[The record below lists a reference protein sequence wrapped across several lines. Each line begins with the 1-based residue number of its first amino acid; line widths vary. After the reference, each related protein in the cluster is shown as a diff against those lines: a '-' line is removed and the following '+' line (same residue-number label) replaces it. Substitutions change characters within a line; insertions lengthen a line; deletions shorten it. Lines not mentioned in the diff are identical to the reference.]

1 MKINFTG
8 QILTITLLL
17 ALLTGNAYAGCVGD
31 TTGTDYGCGGTVT
44 ESCTFNEDMDCDTG
58 HGLVIGVDN
67 IVIDGNGHTLNGV
80 SPGICDGLGIERSG
94 IYNKA
99 HDNITIRNLEIT
111 DFCTGI
117 YFRYDDEIGDSVERI
132 AIGNC
137 EIHHNGASGGDTT
150 TQGIKWIGV
159 FDSVI
164 ADSRIHDNAGSGTA
178 CTSGGNGIFINGIS
192 GVGAWN
198 NTITGNEIYNNAKAG
213 FLTRMMCRDTTVS
226 HNDVYGNGQAGI
238 VLRCKKSE
246 THTIE
251 HNDVHENY
259 GAGIWIG
266 GPDNTIRHNTV
277 TGNRNGSLYTGVVGE
292 YGSGIKVCRAEAHN
306 NRIVSNT
313 ACGNDFVDIEA
324 CVGIGV
330 TGTTG
335 SDNTCDTTEGYDD
348 AGTTGCRYACIH
360 ADELA
365 RELTAQGWVLYGTDQ
380 CPWCV
385 RQREEFCDAFGN
397 LTHIN
402 CMENKS
408 ACTDAGIQGIPCWAS
423 PDGVLHPGYH
433 NLTTLSGMAGDY
445 QRAHP
450 TPTPTTKMSTSP
462 TTIGFG
468 SASALASLLIVFLLR
483 RR

>member
-1 MKINFTG
+1 MKIDFIG

-31 TTGTDYGCGGTVT
+31 TTGTDYGCGDSVT
-44 ESCTFNEDMDCDTG
+44 ESCTFNEDLNCKSG
-58 HGLVIGVDN
+58 HGLVIGADN
-67 IVIDGNGHTLNGV
+67 IVIDGNGHTLNGIG
-80 SPGICDGLGIERSG
+80 PGTCEGLGIERSG

-99 HDNITIRNLEIT
+99 HDNITIKNLEIT
-111 DFCTGI
+111 NFCTGI
-117 YFRYDDEIGDSVERI
+117 YLRYDDEIGDSVERI
-132 AIGNC
+132 TIGNC

-164 ADSRIHDNAGSGTA
+164 ADSRIHDNTGSGTA

-226 HNDVYGNGQAGI
+226 HNEVYGNGQAGI

-251 HNDVHENY
+251 ENNVHENY

-306 NRIVSNT
+306 NEIVSNT

-324 CVGIGV
+324 CGGIGV

-348 AGTTGCRYACIH
+348 AGTAGCRYACIH

-380 CPWCV
+380 CLWCV
-385 RQREEFCDAFGN
+385 RQGEEFCDAFGN
-397 LTHIN
+397 LTYIN
-402 CMENKS
+402 CIENRQT
-408 ACTDAGIQGIPCWAS
+408 CVDAGIQGIPCWAS

-433 NLTTLSGMAGDY
+433 NLTMLSRLVGDY

-462 TTIGFG
+462 ATVGFG
-468 SASALASLLIVFLLR
+468 SASALVPLLIVFLMR
-483 RR
+483 KR